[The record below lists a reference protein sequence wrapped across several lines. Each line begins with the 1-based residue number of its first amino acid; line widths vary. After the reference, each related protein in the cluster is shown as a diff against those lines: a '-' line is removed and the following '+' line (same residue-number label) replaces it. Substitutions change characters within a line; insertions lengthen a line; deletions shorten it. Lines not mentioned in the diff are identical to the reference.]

1 MDNPEGK
8 STRRLLLEGSA
19 IVLSI
24 LIAFGLD
31 AAWEERGER
40 VREREAIERLTD
52 EFEVVQTRLITLDS
66 VYEHGRFSGAAP
78 LRELLGVMGSERGSF
93 SDGRLD
99 SLLASP
105 LGNPRVNLPE
115 GVLSA
120 LIASGEFALVQSD
133 SLRAALAGY
142 EPLRDIVKGD
152 LSYAAT
158 FNAEQMLPFLWEN
171 SSVRALDVNTRYHV
185 ELGLGP
191 FDRDHWPLLQSR
203 TFENLINERLTM
215 LEAGSERLSETLT
228 HVQLVLRLLRAEID
242 D

>member
-1 MDNPEGK
+1 MDDPGGK

-52 EFEVVQTRLITLDS
+52 EFEVVQTRLVSLDS
-66 VYEHGRFSGAAP
+66 VYEHGQFSGMAP
-78 LRELLGVMGSERGSF
+78 LRELLGVMGSERDSF

-99 SLLASP
+99 SLLATP
-105 LGNPRVNLPE
+105 LGNPRTNLPE

-120 LIASGEFALVQSD
+120 LIASGELALIQSD

-142 EPLRDIVKGD
+142 EPLREIVKGD
-152 LSYAAT
+152 LDFAGT

-171 SSVRALDVNTRYHV
+171 ASVRALDVNTRYHV
-185 ELGLGP
+185 ELGFGP

-203 TFENLINERLTM
+203 KFENLVNERLTL
-215 LEAGSERLSETLT
+215 LEAGSERLSETLI
-228 HVQLVLRLLRAEID
+228 HVQLVLRLLRAEVED
-242 D
+242 

>member
-1 MDNPEGK
+1 M
-8 STRRLLLEGSA
+8 
-19 IVLSI
+19 
-24 LIAFGLD
+24 
-31 AAWEERGER
+31 
-40 VREREAIERLTD
+40 
-52 EFEVVQTRLITLDS
+52 
-66 VYEHGRFSGAAP
+66 
-78 LRELLGVMGSERGSF
+78 
-93 SDGRLD
+93 
-99 SLLASP
+99 
-105 LGNPRVNLPE
+105 
-115 GVLSA
+115 
-120 LIASGEFALVQSD
+120 
-133 SLRAALAGY
+133 
-142 EPLRDIVKGD
+142 
-152 LSYAAT
+152 SYAAT